1 MKRDFEARLKLLE
14 ERLKNRDGVIL
25 VEQVPGGYLLP
36 NGDAV
41 KDLKAL
47 QGQYSVIIIDDL

>member
-25 VEQVPGGYLLP
+25 VEQMPGGYLLP
-36 NGDAV
+36 NGDTV
-41 KDLKAL
+41 KDLKAP
-47 QGQYSVIIIDDL
+47 QGQYSVIIIDD